1 VITCRAQA
9 LFLPIYHHP
18 TLRPVCVL
26 SVKKNKIQHI
36 IVFVVFVVVV
46 NIIVTIIIIII
57 IIMNSCSRS
66 SS

>member
-1 VITCRAQA
+1 MLCSCRSTIIQPSSP
-9 LFLPIYHHP
+9 F
-18 TLRPVCVL
+18 CVL

-36 IVFVVFVVVV
+36 IVFVVVVV
-46 NIIVTIIIIII
+46 IVVIIIIIII